1 MRVIK
6 FEDVGLDNIIQ
17 LKDNSLDLV
26 MIENISK
33 LDISDEEFDQ
43 IISEVYRVLCESGRF
58 IIGFDNISTKF
69 DRYQFNGTPINQINS
84 ITRNKILD
92 KCKKFKILESIYG
105 DKDNVICFIKQDI
118 IEIPSDIYNKLSK
131 FLNVK
136 ITDEMF
142 KDDKYEDVDY
152 IFNSISYLVNQE
164 IKKYK
169 VDNIK
174 LTDKV
179 LIIGT
184 NSAFISQVLTM
195 VKPDILEIGI
205 LSDYYK
211 SIFPELNYV
220 DNINGYDNI
229 LIDSTTN
236 KYFNLNK
243 EIEEL

>member
-152 IFNSISYLVNQE
+152 IFNSISYLLNQE
-164 IKKYK
+164 VKKYK
-169 VDNIK
+169 VSNIK

-205 LSDYYK
+205 ISDYYK

-220 DNINGYDNI
+220 DNIKGYNNI

-236 KYFNLNK
+236 KYFNFNK
-243 EIEEL
+243 EVEEL